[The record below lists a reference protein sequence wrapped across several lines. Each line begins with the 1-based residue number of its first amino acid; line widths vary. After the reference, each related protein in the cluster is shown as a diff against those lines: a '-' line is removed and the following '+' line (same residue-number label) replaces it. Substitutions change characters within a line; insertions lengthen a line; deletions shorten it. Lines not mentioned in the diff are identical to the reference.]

1 MEQIIK
7 ELQEKAGLTEEQAK
21 KALEVMKDFIQS
33 KIPPM
38 MHGMVDNFL
47 KDNDNDE

>member
-7 ELQEKAGLTEEQAK
+7 QLEEKAGLTEEQAI

-38 MHGMVDNFL
+38 MHGMVENFL
-47 KDNDNDE
+47 KDSEEE